1 MTSAS
6 LKNGAKT
13 PKTGNNMTNIT
24 SKTISIPVHSSRIY
38 QFISDFNN
46 LEKLMP
52 EKVTNW
58 SSTSD
63 SCSFTIQGMATLNM
77 KQGNNKE
84 NELVHM
90 KADGKNPFHYDL
102 NTHIQ
107 SVDENSTK
115 VYIELNADMNP
126 MVAMM
131 AKKPLGNF
139 VNILVE
145 TLAKQF

>member
-1 MTSAS
+1 
-6 LKNGAKT
+6 
-13 PKTGNNMTNIT
+13 MTNIK
-24 SKTISIPVHSSRIY
+24 SNKQTISASAAKIY
-38 QFISDFNN
+38 EFLTDFNN

-58 SSTSD
+58 KSTMTT
-63 SCSFTIQGMATLNM
+63 CSFTIQGMATLNM
-77 KQGNNKE
+77 AQGNNKE

-107 SVDENSTK
+107 AQGNDDAEVF
-115 VYIELNADMNP
+115 VELNADMNP

-131 AKKPLGNF
+131 AKKPLENF
-139 VNILVE
+139 VNILVNE
-145 TLAKQF
+145 LSKQMLK